1 MGVDG
6 GKGLSARKR
15 KGKRNMKNEA
25 KLKVALNEAAA
36 LKSKI
41 EALGEELEKRKNFL
55 KDNLPVG
62 EAFFAGND
70 KALVYESTRKNFN
83 RKAFEAWFGK
93 KIPDKFFTE
102 SVSLRIKING

>member
-6 GKGLSARKR
+6 GKGLTSRKER
-15 KGKRNMKNEA
+15 KRNMKNEA
-25 KLKVALNEAAA
+25 KLKAALTEAAR
-36 LKSKI
+36 LKAKI
-41 EALGEELEKRKNFL
+41 EKLGEELEKRKNFL
-55 KDNLPVG
+55 KDNLPIG
-62 EAFFAGND
+62 EAFYSGND

-102 SVSLRIKING
+102 SVSLGIKING